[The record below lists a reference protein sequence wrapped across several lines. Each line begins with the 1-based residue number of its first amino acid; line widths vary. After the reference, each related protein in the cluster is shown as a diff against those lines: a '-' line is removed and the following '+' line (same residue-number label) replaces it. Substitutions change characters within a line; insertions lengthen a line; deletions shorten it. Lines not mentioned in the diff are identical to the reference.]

1 MKKNSQ
7 EIFWS
12 GKFGSDYIGRNS
24 QEKLNTVNYYFFK
37 KILKKINFKSLMEF
51 GSNVGANITSI
62 KKINR
67 KVKKISAIEINTHA
81 SSILKK
87 KHKDVTVHNT
97 SIGNFIP
104 IDKFDLV
111 LCKGILIHVNP
122 NQLNEVYDKIYK
134 SCKHYILIAE
144 YYSTSPAKIIY
155 RKHKEKLFKRDF
167 AGELLGKYKNLK
179 LIDYG
184 FVYHKDKY
192 PQDDITW
199 FLLKKN

>member
-87 KHKDVTVHNT
+87 NIKT
-97 SIGNFIP
+97 
-104 IDKFDLV
+104 
-111 LCKGILIHVNP
+111 
-122 NQLNEVYDKIYK
+122 
-134 SCKHYILIAE
+134 
-144 YYSTSPAKIIY
+144 
-155 RKHKEKLFKRDF
+155 
-167 AGELLGKYKNLK
+167 
-179 LIDYG
+179 
-184 FVYHKDKY
+184 
-192 PQDDITW
+192 
-199 FLLKKN
+199 